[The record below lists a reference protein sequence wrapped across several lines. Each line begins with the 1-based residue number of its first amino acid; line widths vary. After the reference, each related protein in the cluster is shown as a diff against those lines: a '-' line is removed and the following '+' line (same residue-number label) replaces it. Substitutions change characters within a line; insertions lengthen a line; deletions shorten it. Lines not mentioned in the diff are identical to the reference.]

1 MFTHSDPIFLGS
13 FWSHSVCNSLTHI
26 LCSSDPQPTLDVH
39 CCDAIFLQPPPFLK
53 GWSSIPL
60 SGSMQPGRPLTIHR
74 YTSGTSGTGTKRGAF
89 YWQHEVGTVKD
100 GHWDGKIGGTNS
112 IFWACWHLNI
122 AKCWIR
128 TTKSLLLP
136 VASSEAEE
144 GKSDPIEI
152 DLLARP
158 TRKDPRFQGN
168 TSLSLKFKVW
178 LGGFNA
184 PDEDILPTH
193 RICLLSSKQVVTLS

>member
-1 MFTHSDPIFLGS
+1 MQF
-13 FWSHSVCNSLTHI
+13 
-26 LCSSDPQPTLDVH
+26 
-39 CCDAIFLQPPPFLK
+39 FLQPPPFLK

-74 YTSGTSGTGTKRGAF
+74 YTSGTSGTSGTGTKRGAF

-112 IFWACWHLNI
+112 IFGHVDI
-122 AKCWIR
+122 WISPSVGSGQP
-128 TTKSLLLP
+128 THSSFLLP
-136 VASSEAEE
+136 LV
-144 GKSDPIEI
+144 K
-152 DLLARP
+152 L
-158 TRKDPRFQGN
+158 KQGN
-168 TSLSLKFKVW
+168 LIQLKLTCWQGQQERTPDFRETPHFNWKFKVW

-184 PDEDILPTH
+184 PDEDILPAH

>member
-74 YTSGTSGTGTKRGAF
+74 YTSGTSGRHRHKKGRLLLATRSRDSEGWPLR
-89 YWQHEVGTVKD
+89 WKD
-100 GHWDGKIGGTNS
+100 WGDK
-112 IFWACWHLNI
+112 FDLWACWHLNL

-168 TSLSLKFKVW
+168 TSL
-178 LGGFNA
+178 
-184 PDEDILPTH
+184 
-193 RICLLSSKQVVTLS
+193 